1 MSDPSAPSVAA
12 APAGESA
19 ATTADAAPAASG
31 ARGTLEATAGPGSS
45 GVIETLPPA
54 ASRPAR
60 LTPLSARTGE
70 PVRPWT
76 IWVSALAFLGSAIA
90 AVAGLGL
97 VMWDMA
103 SPFIRE
109 GDGYVK
115 DDRFARA
122 SWLSS
127 LWVTE
132 PGSGWRVLLAVAVTL
147 IGFLVAAT
155 VAVVGFYAFRG
166 YRWTRIGG
174 LVAIGVSLLTL
185 TLNQPAWIAIGL
197 AVLGAA
203 PLWLPATG
211 SYFDRWAQV
220 RAPSVVFGEPVDH
233 VFYGPL
239 PRFR

>member
-1 MSDPSAPSVAA
+1 MNEQRPAPVG
-12 APAGESA
+12 APVTPGP
-19 ATTADAAPAASG
+19 APQ
-31 ARGTLEATAGPGSS
+31 AGPDPTDA
-45 GVIETLPPA
+45 IETLPPRA
-54 ASRPAR
+54 TQPVRR
-60 LTPLSARTGE
+60 TPLSERTGE

-76 IWVSALAFLGSAIA
+76 IWTSALAFLGSAVA
-90 AVAGLGL
+90 TAVGLGL

-103 SPFIRE
+103 SPFVRE

-115 DDRFARA
+115 EDRFAKA

-155 VAVVGFYAFRG
+155 VSVVGFYAFRG
-166 YRWTRIGG
+166 FSWTRIGG
-174 LVAIGVSLLTL
+174 LVAVAVSLLTL
-185 TLNQPAWIAIGL
+185 TLNQPSWIAIGF

-203 PLWLPATG
+203 PLWLPVTR
-211 SYFDRWAQV
+211 SYVERWAEK
-220 RAPSVVFGEPVDH
+220 RSPAAVFSEPVEE